1 MIEPCWLEPQDIR
14 AIHNE
19 ILAESGGDPCILSD
33 GALESTLN
41 KPKNLYCYESNVD
54 LYNLA
59 ASYGYGLV
67 KNHCFIDGNKRVALI
82 AVYMFLSINGI
93 ELEASE
99 ADAANFFLDLAAS
112 IKTQEKE
119 MQRLADWLK
128 LNSDQ
133 NRNEVIKT
141 SNYITPSDYDTMPE
155 DLKDKP
161 ENAWVLDDHRRNAD
175 EYDLVSEPAKNCP
188 HVKNGLCL
196 ESGIPEEFAQ
206 EFANNLYPGDCSHFP
221 DCTLDEYW
229 LT

>member
-1 MIEPCWLEPQDIR
+1 VIEPCWLEPQDIR
-14 AIHNE
+14 VIHNE
-19 ILAESGGDPCILSD
+19 IIANLGGDPGILSD

-54 LYNLA
+54 LCNLA

-82 AVYMFLSINGI
+82 AVYTFLSINGI

-99 ADAANFFLDLAAS
+99 ADAASFFFDLAAS
-112 IKTQEKE
+112 VKTQEEE
-119 MQRLADWLK
+119 MQKLANWLK

-133 NRNEVIKT
+133 NRNEVMNT
-141 SNYITPSDYDTMPE
+141 SNYITPPDYETMPE

-161 ENAWVLDDHRRNAD
+161 ENTWDLDDHRRNAD
-175 EYDLVSEPAKNCP
+175 ELDLVSEPAKKCP

-196 ESGIPEEFAQ
+196 ESGIPEEFTQ
-206 EFANNLYPGDCSHFP
+206 EFADNLYPGDCHHFP
-221 DCTLDEYW
+221 DCTLNEYW